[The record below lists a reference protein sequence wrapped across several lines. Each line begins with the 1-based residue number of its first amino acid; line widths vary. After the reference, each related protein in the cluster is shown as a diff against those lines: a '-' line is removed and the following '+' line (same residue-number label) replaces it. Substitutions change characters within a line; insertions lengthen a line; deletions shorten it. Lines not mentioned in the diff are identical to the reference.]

1 MNPTLVRRAL
11 AALTVI
17 AIFGAG
23 FELAVERHWRSV
35 QQLVPWAALTLLAVG
50 VLLLL
55 ATRLSGTV
63 RVIAAVVLLASAF
76 GVFAHVSANMTVGS
90 FSGALDG
97 VSMIGQWWHAFTK
110 SVGDAPPLAP
120 RHARPGGPPAPAGHL
135 RHRPPLGGQARR
147 GSGGGQGAGRAMTGL
162 TGFGRG

>member
-35 QQLVPWAALTLLAVG
+35 QQLVPWAALALLAVG

-120 RHARPGGPPAPAGHL
+120 GMLAQAALLLLLATYVTGRTSAGRHAEAPVAVKEPAE
-135 RHRPPLGGQARR
+135 R
-147 GSGGGQGAGRAMTGL
+147 
-162 TGFGRG
+162 